1 MGVPEKFGL
10 AICYP
15 WKIVS
20 TFFEERKNCH
30 KVVENYKAIAPKI
43 QGKYC
48 HFSYL
53 HFPSDSVPR
62 KRF

>member
-20 TFFEERKNCH
+20 TFFEELQQIRGNH
-30 KVVENYKAIAPKI
+30 KTSMGM
-43 QGKYC
+43 Q
-48 HFSYL
+48 
-53 HFPSDSVPR
+53 
-62 KRF
+62 